1 MQTGKISKRKIKIIV
16 IVAIA
21 GLIILAAV
29 FWGLFSGQPD
39 KIQTGNEDNK
49 DNRNDGDIN
58 IFEASNYD
66 YVLMYG
72 NPQLWD
78 DEKNLSV
85 DVNGDRASEE
95 FIISKDFND
104 GVILKGIRGKGQE
117 GVGKSMN
124 FWTSNLSGLLPKSL
138 KRGDSIDDNC
148 FVQISCCDI
157 DEDGTK
163 EVLVSAGDKQ
173 NANVTA
179 IYEYSESGAIPF
191 KYCGYISCG
200 TIVWYKGDNVLWA
213 YRGNTDDNQYDEYIY
228 KDEKLE
234 SLQD

>member
-1 MQTGKISKRKIKIIV
+1 MQNGKIAERKVRIIV

-21 GLIILAAV
+21 GLIISAAV
-29 FWGLFSGQPD
+29 FWGLLGKQPH
-39 KIQTGNEDNK
+39 KSQTGNE

-66 YVLMYG
+66 YILMYG
-72 NPQLWD
+72 SPQLWD

-85 DVNGDRASEE
+85 DVNGDGVSEE

-104 GVILKGIRGKGQE
+104 GVILKGIRREGQE
-117 GVGKSMN
+117 GIDKSMN
-124 FWTSNLSGLLPKSL
+124 FWTLNLSGLLPESL
-138 KRGDSIDDNC
+138 KRGDSIDDNY

-173 NANVTA
+173 IANVTA

-191 KYCGYISCG
+191 KYCGY
-200 TIVWYKGDNVLWA
+200 
-213 YRGNTDDNQYDEYIY
+213 
-228 KDEKLE
+228 
-234 SLQD
+234 